1 MMITLSTVVARV
13 GVDAGTLEVWVA
25 QGWVRPRREAGAPVF
40 EEIDVA
46 RARLIRELRD
56 ELEVNEAAIPVVL
69 SLLDQ
74 LHATRAQVRRIAA
87 ALERAGPEGRVEDV
101 LGGLAPQP

>member
-1 MMITLSTVVARV
+1 MITLSAVVARV
-13 GVDAGTLEVWVA
+13 GGVDAGTLEIWVA
-25 QGWVRPRREAGAPVF
+25 QGWVRPLRQAGAPVF

-46 RARLIRELRD
+46 RIQLIKDLRD

-74 LHATRAQVRRIAA
+74 LHATRSQLRRTLSELQSAGPDTPVAQVVAR
-87 ALERAGPEGRVEDV
+87 LLPDE
-101 LGGLAPQP
+101 